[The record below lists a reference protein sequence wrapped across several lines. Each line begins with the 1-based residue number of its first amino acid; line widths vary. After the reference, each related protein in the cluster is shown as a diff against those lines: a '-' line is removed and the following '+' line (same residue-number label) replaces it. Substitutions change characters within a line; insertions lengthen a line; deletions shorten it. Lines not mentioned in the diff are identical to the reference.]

1 MTNSLCKLSA
11 LLLLLFTL
19 SCNNDID
26 KIQLLTE
33 PENLPLE
40 KGKNITIIY
49 TDSGWMKAKVNA
61 PSLQRF
67 ATTTRNETEL
77 PEGVTVTFFN
87 RYQQPESFISAKYA
101 VRYDRERKMVAK
113 NDVILV
119 NVKGDTLRTEE
130 LFWDETEQKIYSNQ
144 SVRITTPDELIL
156 GKGFE
161 SNLDFTRYKIHQIS
175 GVMSLN
181 K

>member
-1 MTNSLCKLSA
+1 
-11 LLLLLFTL
+11 
-19 SCNNDID
+19 
-26 KIQLLTE
+26 
-33 PENLPLE
+33 
-40 KGKNITIIY
+40 
-49 TDSGWMKAKVNA
+49 
-61 PSLQRF
+61 
-67 ATTTRNETEL
+67 
-77 PEGVTVTFFN
+77 
-87 RYQQPESFISAKYA
+87 
-101 VRYDRERKMVAK
+101 MVAK